1 MSLIVGI
8 RCTDCLV
15 LAASGPGNVPSED
28 GIPPARQR
36 AKKLRVVGGQAILG
50 VSGYDGLA
58 QDMALSLEMCLAD
71 LKTRELAEE
80 DLRGNVREALAAPIQ
95 RTVAIHRSLKGIPGL
110 GTAIAEYALS
120 QSMVAIP
127 SAGSFRLYVLD
138 PECSLTE
145 ITDELLS
152 VAIGNSRAVA
162 EPFLGFLRK
171 VLWDEGPPS
180 RAQGELAAYWT
191 VRNAID
197 SNPTALS
204 LPIQLLVMI
213 RRDDASVEI
222 SERGESEI
230 AGISLEMEDRLE
242 AIRRSFGDM
251 PRSSAG
257 GSGNS
262 TARGA
267 AQPMKKRVPEV
278 RLTLDSPEK
287 RQRNW
292 RW

>member
-1 MSLIVGI
+1 VSLIVGI
-8 RCTDCLV
+8 RCTDSLV
-15 LAASGPGNVPSED
+15 LAASGPGNLPSED

-36 AKKLRVVGGQAILG
+36 AKKLRLVGGQAILG

-58 QDMALSLEMCLAD
+58 QDMALSLEMSLAE
-71 LKTRELAEE
+71 LELRETAEE
-80 DLRGNVREALAAPIQ
+80 DLRGNVRDALAAPIQ
-95 RTVAIHRSLKGIPGL
+95 RTIAIHRSLKGIPGL
-110 GTAIAEYALS
+110 GSAIADYALS

-127 SAGSFRLYVLD
+127 SSSSFRLFVLD

-162 EPFLGFLRK
+162 EPFLTFLRK
-171 VLWDEGPPS
+171 VLWNDGLPG
-180 RAQGELAAYWT
+180 RAEGELAAYWT

-197 SNPTALS
+197 SNPTGLS
-204 LPIQLLVMI
+204 LPIQLVVMAKG
-213 RRDDASVEI
+213 DDGSIEI

-251 PRSSAG
+251 PPSAAG

-262 TARGA
+262 TPRGA
-267 AQPMKKRVPEV
+267 AQPVKKRVPEV
-278 RLTLDSPEK
+278 RLTLDSAEK